1 MSIEIGRKPRERLDA
16 RLDQLKP
23 VDRFKSPPK
32 GWIKALRE
40 ALGMSGAQF
49 AKRLGVSPQTA
60 SAMEKSEVN
69 ASIKLETLRKAA
81 EALDCTLVY
90 ALVPNTSLQQIV
102 NARARLIAVRE
113 ISQVSHSMKLED
125 QLVTTK
131 ETEQQIESYIR
142 NDLTERDLWRQP

>member
-81 EALDCTLVY
+81 EALDCTLVTNN
-90 ALVPNTSLQQIV
+90 LREFERVPGL
-102 NARARLIAVRE
+102 
-113 ISQVSHSMKLED
+113 KLENWID
-125 QLVTTK
+125 
-131 ETEQQIESYIR
+131 
-142 NDLTERDLWRQP
+142 